1 MKEKSVSIIIPVYKV
16 PEKYLRRC
24 IESAINQ
31 TYKNIE
37 IIIIDDESPDNCGII
52 CDEYANEDNR
62 IKVVHQKNKGLSGA
76 RNTGVKE
83 ANGDWIMFLDGDD
96 YIDNDTCEMLVSVI
110 KYSNLDIICFPY
122 VRENNKS
129 SQKCEFN
136 GIEEKLYV
144 GNECKF
150 LQEKILDFK
159 AHFSSAYGKLIKR
172 ELLIKNNIFHNEI
185 LRQGAEGIEFNIRL
199 FEKTQNVL
207 IVKKYLYHYIYN
219 KDSISNKH
227 SEKNHY
233 FVLSCFDIIKKYVMQ
248 SSNKDKLLQLLYNRM
263 LYVIVTTAISGYF
276 SANNNEKYSLKKKK
290 FKEYLNYPL
299 VRESLKNAEIK
310 SIDLK
315 RKIVLLLIKLKIFF
329 LINILG
335 KMRKK

>member
-1 MKEKSVSIIIPVYKV
+1 MKKDSISIIIPVYKV
-16 PEKYLRRC
+16 PESYLRRC

-37 IIIIDDESPDNCGII
+37 IVIVDDESPDNCGMI
-52 CDEYANEDNR
+52 CDEYANKDIR
-62 IKVVHQKNKGLSGA
+62 VKVIHQKNKGLSGA
-76 RNTGVKE
+76 RNTGVKN
-83 ANGDWIMFLDGDD
+83 ATGDWIMFVDGDD
-96 YIDNDTCEMLVSVI
+96 YIGASTCELLFNVR
-110 KYSNLDIICFPY
+110 KYSNLDIICFSY
-122 VRENNKS
+122 VRENNKL

-136 GIEEKLYV
+136 GIEEKLYT

-150 LQEKILDFK
+150 LQEKVLDFE
-159 AHFSSAYGKLIKR
+159 AHFSTAGGKLIKR
-172 ELLIKNNIFHNEI
+172 ELLIKNKIFHNEE

-199 FEKTQNVL
+199 FEKAQNVL

-219 KDSISNKH
+219 KESISNKH

-233 FVLSCFDIIKKYVMQ
+233 FVLSCFEIIKKYVEQ
-248 SSNKDKLLQLLYNRM
+248 SSNRDKLLQLLYNRM

-276 SANNNEKYSLKKKK
+276 SSTNNEKYSLKKKK
-290 FKEYLNYPL
+290 FKEYLSYPL
-299 VRESLKNAEIK
+299 VIESLKNAEIK

-315 RKIVLLLIKLKIFF
+315 RKIVILLIKLKIFF

-335 KMRKK
+335 RMRKK